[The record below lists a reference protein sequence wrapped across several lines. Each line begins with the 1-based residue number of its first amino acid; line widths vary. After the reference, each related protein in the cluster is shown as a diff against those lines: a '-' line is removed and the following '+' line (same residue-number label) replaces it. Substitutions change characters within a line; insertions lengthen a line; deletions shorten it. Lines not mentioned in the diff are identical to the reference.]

1 MKLDRLG
8 RKKKRKMNSSMVY
21 TLAVQNPNVD
31 GMKTVEVGVGCRRRA
46 ILLSY
51 ARPGD
56 KETVN
61 SN

>member
-1 MKLDRLG
+1 
-8 RKKKRKMNSSMVY
+8 MNSSMVY